1 MTTPSEEKID
11 WAKGGGLVP
20 AIVQHADTQQV
31 LMLGYMNDAAL
42 AATRASGKVTFFSRS
57 TGRLWT
63 KGETSG
69 NSFVF
74 VDATVDCDG
83 DALLVR
89 ARPTG
94 PACHRGTTSCFGDSG
109 ATGPGF
115 LAQLDNVV
123 AARLANPDPESS
135 YTARLAAR
143 GKSRVAQKVGEEGVE
158 AALAGV
164 AGTDTECA
172 GEAADLLYHL
182 IVLLRVRGLKLTDA
196 IEVLEKRHRK

>member
-1 MTTPSEEKID
+1 MTSFDSID
-11 WAKGGGLVP
+11 FAKGDGLVP
-20 AIVQHADTQQV
+20 AIIQDADTQQV
-31 LMLGYMNDAAL
+31 LMLGYMNDEAL

-57 TGRLWT
+57 KNRLWT

-69 NSFVF
+69 NTFQL
-74 VDATVDCDG
+74 VDITPDCDN

-115 LAQLDNVV
+115 LGHLDGVV
-123 AARLANPDPESS
+123 ASRLANPDTESS
-135 YTARLAAR
+135 YTAKLAAKGR
-143 GKSRVAQKVGEEGVE
+143 SRVAQKVGEEGVE

-164 AGTDTECA
+164 GGSNEELT

-182 IVLLRVRGLKLTDA
+182 IVLLRVRGLKLSDA
-196 IEVLEKRHRK
+196 IAVLEKRHAK